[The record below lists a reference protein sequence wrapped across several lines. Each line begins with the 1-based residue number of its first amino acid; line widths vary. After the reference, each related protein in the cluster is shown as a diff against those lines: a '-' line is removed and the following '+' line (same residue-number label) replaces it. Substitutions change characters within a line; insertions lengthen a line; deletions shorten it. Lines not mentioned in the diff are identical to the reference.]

1 MCVLCVS
8 LCEAWLKAQECW
20 GGLCHRDLVSAS
32 ARRIDFKA
40 AKQKKK
46 KEHRSHPGFWF
57 CRALVDIS
65 MENITTFRHFLNKT
79 INHFIEK
86 RTGASICNENNHL
99 LQPWCSQLVSQKI
112 SAWELWEIALSYGR
126 CIWNPWGFGKNNQR
140 PNSAVLWPMKI
151 ITIIM
156 QRVFAPQHTWYKW
169 SALHQPNIGCV
180 RTGNHLKHANLHTWK

>member
-1 MCVLCVS
+1 MQSNRVVYRTGRSVCFVCVTVRGLIKSSRVLRRAVS
-8 LCEAWLKAQECW
+8 QRLGQRFSKEDRLQ
-20 GGLCHRDLVSAS
+20 SS
-32 ARRIDFKA
+32 
-40 AKQKKK
+40 QTKKK

-140 PNSAVLWPMKI
+140 PNI
-151 ITIIM
+151 
-156 QRVFAPQHTWYKW
+156 
-169 SALHQPNIGCV
+169 ALCSGQ
-180 RTGNHLKHANLHTWK
+180 WK